1 METDVG
7 AWTGKVPNYLRMVVE
22 DSSNREDMS
31 TFSSSS
37 EKIDEDLKASAQDI
51 ASYQV
56 VLSTDGKIVGF
67 QPLGSVAVNHWAA
80 NPLAKELYRGRKL
93 SPGLTEPVLKVQRP
107 NEVAVIELLMSVNS
121 DACFALARPVR

>member
-67 QPLGSVAVNHWAA
+67 QPLSSVAVNQWAA

-93 SPGLTEPVLKVQRP
+93 SPGLTEPGLKVQRP
-107 NEVAVIELLMSVNS
+107 NELLS
-121 DACFALARPVR
+121 